1 MKITGNDIERIYNP
15 VIPEK
20 NTGERRA
27 EKKAETINDRV
38 VLSDKAKDYSP
49 EKNLVQSV
57 VNDSIKQTSSK
68 KLLQLKDDIAKG
80 KYHVSGE
87 EIAAAIIDRNI
98 NNSKIQ

>member
-1 MKITGNDIERIYNP
+1 MKITGNDIERIHNT

-20 NTGERRA
+20 NTAERKT
-27 EKKAETINDRV
+27 EKRTETINDRV

-57 VNDSIKQTSSK
+57 VNDTVKQTSSK

-80 KYHVSGE
+80 KYHISGE
-87 EIAAAIIDRNI
+87 EIAAAIIDRNK